1 MKSLKINFNVR
12 TTSNSNLITNKNSKN
27 NKIILPKK
35 ESMYDK
41 INNHFKS
48 YDFAKL
54 QLLGE
59 DNMNYGDFIFHGY
72 VYKPKN
78 IKVEYLGHKKIKS
91 DLKIRNNLY
100 KNGHLYL
107 KRKNISFINPIN
119 NMEPNNNMKML
130 DNKINFSI
138 LDDLPIIPRINNSN
152 LEGNKNDNNKNNI
165 NNNDNLYKNDNT
177 RIKIY
182 NLKKLNISANYSKKK
197 ELERN
202 KNESSHM
209 NNNNNKKQNIWPNNL
224 NNKSH
229 FNISPKYILNN
240 IKMFKLKNQLKK
252 KIDLLENQVNNSSKF
267 ISNGSK
273 INEDEK
279 PQFKL
284 RFKNLKY
291 NFKKYLD

>member
-1 MKSLKINFNVR
+1 MKSLKNNFNVR
-12 TTSNSNLITNKNSKN
+12 TTSNSNLIKNKNNKN

-91 DLKIRNNLY
+91 DLNIRNNLY
-100 KNGHLYL
+100 KNDHLYL

-152 LEGNKNDNNKNNI
+152 LEGYKNDNNKNNYA
-165 NNNDNLYKNDNT
+165 NLYKNDST
-177 RIKIY
+177 RNKIY
-182 NLKKLNISANYSKKK
+182 NLKKLNINANYSKNK

-202 KNESSHM
+202 KSSYM
-209 NNNNNKKQNIWPNNL
+209 INNNKKQNISPNNL
-224 NNKSH
+224 NNKSN